1 MRGDCWESWSYPG
14 RHVVS
19 GRQTATRLHV
29 CEVRGDGVGNS
40 AGPGE
45 ALANRR
51 YGARGGVSAV
61 ERALGRSRR
70 KRRLRPFL
78 DSAISKSWFPRM
90 GFGGSLLSET
100 QSSQIFGE
108 RKYPA
113 LLLPQHALSRKETQR
128 GSLTRLLRSIAHHPT
143 IPIGLKKSGE
153 GNLVWVRVPPPAQRS
168 TPDSA
173 APAAEQHG
181 PTIGRDASQHGKVDT
196 E

>member
-61 ERALGRSRR
+61 GSQTTRGGSVEE
-70 KRRLRPFL
+70 RRLRPFPSSGPRL
-78 DSAISKSWFPRM
+78 GSA
-90 GFGGSLLSET
+90 GSPVSEKYSFR
-100 QSSQIFGE
+100 QLGE
-108 RKYPA
+108 
-113 LLLPQHALSRKETQR
+113 
-128 GSLTRLLRSIAHHPT
+128 
-143 IPIGLKKSGE
+143 
-153 GNLVWVRVPPPAQRS
+153 
-168 TPDSA
+168 
-173 APAAEQHG
+173 
-181 PTIGRDASQHGKVDT
+181 
-196 E
+196 

>member
-29 CEVRGDGVGNS
+29 CEVRGDGVANS

-90 GFGGSLLSET
+90 EFGGSLLSET

-128 GSLTRLLRSIAHHPT
+128 GSLTRLLTQHR
-143 IPIGLKKSGE
+143 
-153 GNLVWVRVPPPAQRS
+153 
-168 TPDSA
+168 TPSHNSYRT
-173 APAAEQHG
+173 QK
-181 PTIGRDASQHGKVDT
+181 IR
-196 E
+196 

>member
-1 MRGDCWESWSYPG
+1 MCSIDDIEQYDSALARCEETAGNHGHTLGGTWYP
-14 RHVVS
+14 VDK
-19 GRQTATRLHV
+19 RLRASM

-78 DSAISKSWFPRM
+78 DSAISKSWFQRM

-100 QSSQIFGE
+100 QSSQI
-108 RKYPA
+108 
-113 LLLPQHALSRKETQR
+113 LVN
-128 GSLTRLLRSIAHHPT
+128 GSILHCY
-143 IPIGLKKSGE
+143 
-153 GNLVWVRVPPPAQRS
+153 
-168 TPDSA
+168 
-173 APAAEQHG
+173 
-181 PTIGRDASQHGKVDT
+181 
-196 E
+196 